1 MGRSLE
7 VEFGSNQ
14 QNRSDDTGPDFRD
27 AVPTAS
33 SVAGMIGTKNLL
45 IVIVTM
51 PFVFLVVVMAIISI
65 FGRSD
70 DAVSDVNR
78 VVQSISPTNA
88 SLEEPAITEPQRVI
102 LPIAATADG
111 SLRGITLP
119 VGAET
124 GAMSLDGD
132 RLALRIETGEG
143 PMIVIYDLA
152 QNTVVQTVPILTE
165 SEQ

>member
-1 MGRSLE
+1 MEL
-7 VEFGSNQ
+7 GSDQ
-14 QNRSDDTGPDFRD
+14 QKRHHDAGPDFRD
-27 AVPTAS
+27 AVPAAA

-65 FGRSD
+65 FGRPD

-78 VVQSISPTNA
+78 VVQSIGTPNG
-88 SLEEPAITEPQRVI
+88 SLEEPAISETQRVV
-102 LPIAATADG
+102 LPIAAAASG
-111 SLRGITLP
+111 SIGGITLP
-119 VGAET
+119 VGAEA

-132 RLALRIETGEG
+132 RLALRVETAGG

-152 QNTVVQTVPILTE
+152 QNRVVQTVPILTE
-165 SEQ
+165 GDQ